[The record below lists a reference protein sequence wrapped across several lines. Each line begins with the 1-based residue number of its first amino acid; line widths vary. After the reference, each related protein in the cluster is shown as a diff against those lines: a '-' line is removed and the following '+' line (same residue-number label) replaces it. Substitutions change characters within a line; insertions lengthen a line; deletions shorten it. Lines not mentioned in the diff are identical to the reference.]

1 MNKCEIGIL
10 NYDCVRQN
18 TLLSDQL
25 TWLNDDGTPV
35 DLLTD
40 FSDMKWS
47 FFFDGNQVDLTV
59 GSGITISG
67 PENNVMTF
75 QIAESTTLAAT
86 PKRYFHQLLMINSL
100 GDNEYTIEGYIQI
113 VKTETRITS

>member
-1 MNKCEIGIL
+1 MSRCEIGVL

-18 TLLSDQL
+18 TILSDQL
-25 TWLNDDGTPV
+25 TWLNDDGSPV
-35 DLLTD
+35 NLLTD
-40 FSDMKWS
+40 FSNMKWS
-47 FFFDGNQVDLTV
+47 FFFGGNQVDLTI

-67 PENNVMTF
+67 AGNNVMTF
-75 QIAESTTLAAT
+75 EIGDSITLAAP

-113 VKTETRITS
+113 LKTYTRITP